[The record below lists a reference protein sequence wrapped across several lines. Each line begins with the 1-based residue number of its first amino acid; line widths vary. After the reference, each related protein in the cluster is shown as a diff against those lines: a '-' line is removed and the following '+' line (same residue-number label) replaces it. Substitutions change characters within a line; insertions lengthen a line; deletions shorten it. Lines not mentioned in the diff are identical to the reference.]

1 MHITIVIASVYVKNN
16 CEGAKDSHSTRKST
30 AMWNAV
36 FLGVTFWWLHMTRDA
51 GKASALWP
59 RDTYGK
65 YKDHKEIILKPV
77 LGGQPNNH
85 IRVRKCKQFT

>member
-1 MHITIVIASVYVKNN
+1 MIASVFVRHN
-16 CEGAKDSHSTRKST
+16 CEDVKDSHSTRESI
-30 AMWNAV
+30 AMWNTV

-51 GKASALWP
+51 ENAFALPP

-65 YKDHKEIILKPV
+65 YMYKAHKEIILKPV

-85 IRVRKCKQFT
+85 